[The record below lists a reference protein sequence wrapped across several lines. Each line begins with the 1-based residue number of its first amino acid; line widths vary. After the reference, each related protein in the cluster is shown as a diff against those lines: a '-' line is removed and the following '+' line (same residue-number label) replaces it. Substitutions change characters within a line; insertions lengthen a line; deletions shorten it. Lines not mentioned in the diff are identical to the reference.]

1 MRATRAEIVSHLAAC
16 IEHLYSRQEQLR
28 IARMVAAALSGE
40 SEMKFLIDP
49 NEIIDIELGDVA
61 EQLSAGRPVQYII
74 GKTEFCGEEFTV
86 REGVLIPRP
95 ETEELVM
102 WAREEAKEFPSPRI
116 LDLCT
121 GSGCIA
127 IALKKLIPAAT
138 VTAIDL
144 STEALAI
151 AQENATKLGAEV
163 RFLADDVLKGVPQLG
178 DKQFDIIVS
187 NPPYIPISEREAMHI
202 NVTNFEPSMALFV
215 EDSDPLIFYREIA
228 RIAKSRLSNR
238 GALLFEIHE
247 LLADETLQMLQKEG
261 FEAELRHDFLN
272 KPRMICCH
280 KKE

>member
-102 WAREEAKEFPSPRI
+102 WAREVSKELPSPRI

-144 STEALAI
+144 SAEALAI
-151 AQENATKLGAEV
+151 AQENATKLGADV
-163 RFLADDVLKGVPQLG
+163 RFLADDVLQGVPQLG
-178 DKQFDIIVS
+178 NEIFDIIVS

-202 NVTNFEPSMALFV
+202 NVTNFEPAMALFV

-228 RIAKSRLSNR
+228 RIAKSRLSDR

-280 KKE
+280 KRE

>member
-1 MRATRAEIVSHLAAC
+1 MKATRAEIVSHLAAC

-102 WAREEAKEFPSPRI
+102 WAIQVAKEFPSPRI

-127 IALKKLIPAAT
+127 IALKKLIPAAA

-144 STEALAI
+144 SAEALAI
-151 AQENATKLGAEV
+151 AQENATKLGADV
-163 RFLADDVLKGVPQLG
+163 RFLADDVLQGVPQLG
-178 DKQFDIIVS
+178 NEQFDIIVS

-202 NVTNFEPSMALFV
+202 NVTNFEPAMALFV

-228 RIAKSRLSNR
+228 RITKSRLSDR

-261 FEAELRHDFLN
+261 FEAELRQDFLN

-280 KKE
+280 KRE

>member
-102 WAREEAKEFPSPRI
+102 WAREVSKEFPSPRI

-144 STEALAI
+144 SAEALKI

-163 RFLADDVLKGVPQLG
+163 RFLADDVLQGVPQLG

-228 RIAKSRLSNR
+228 RIAKSRLSDQ

-247 LLADETLQMLQKEG
+247 LLADETLQMLQSEG
-261 FEAELRHDFLN
+261 FEAELHHDFLN

-280 KKE
+280 KRE

>member
-49 NEIIDIELGDVA
+49 NEIIDIELGNVA

-102 WAREEAKEFPSPRI
+102 WAIQVAKEFPSPRI

-144 STEALAI
+144 SAEALAI
-151 AQENATKLGAEV
+151 AQENATKLGTEV
-163 RFLADDVLKGVPQLG
+163 RFLADDVLQGVPQLG
-178 DKQFDIIVS
+178 NEQFDIIVS

-202 NVTNFEPSMALFV
+202 NVTNFEPAMALFV

-228 RIAKSRLSNR
+228 RIAKSRLSDR

-247 LLADETLQMLQKEG
+247 LLAEETLQMLQSEG
-261 FEAELRHDFLN
+261 FDAELRHDFLN

-280 KKE
+280 KRE

>member
-102 WAREEAKEFPSPRI
+102 WAREVSKEFPSPRI

-215 EDSDPLIFYREIA
+215 EDNDPLIFYREIA
-228 RIAKSRLSNR
+228 RIAKSRLTER

-247 LLADETLQMLQKEG
+247 LLADETLQMLQSEG

-280 KKE
+280 KRE

>member
-102 WAREEAKEFPSPRI
+102 WARDEAKELPSPRI

-144 STEALAI
+144 SAEALKI
-151 AQENATKLGAEV
+151 AQENATKLGADV
-163 RFLADDVLKGVPQLG
+163 RFLADDVLQSVPQL
-178 DKQFDIIVS
+178 QNESFDIIVS

-202 NVTNFEPSMALFV
+202 NVTNFEPTMALFV

-228 RIAKSRLSNR
+228 RITKSRLSDR

-247 LLADETLQMLQKEG
+247 LLADETLQMLQSEG

-280 KKE
+280 KRE

>member
-49 NEIIDIELGDVA
+49 NEIIDIELDNVA

-127 IALKKLIPAAT
+127 IALKKLIPTAT

-144 STEALAI
+144 SAEALSI

-163 RFLADDVLKGVPQLG
+163 RFLADDVLQGVPQLG
-178 DKQFDIIVS
+178 NEQFDIIVS

-202 NVTNFEPSMALFV
+202 NVTNFEPAMALFV
-215 EDSDPLIFYREIA
+215 EDSDPLIFYREIT
-228 RIAKSRLSNR
+228 RIAKSRLSDR

-280 KKE
+280 KRE

>member
-40 SEMKFLIDP
+40 DEIKFLIDP
-49 NEIIDIELGDVA
+49 NEIIDIELGNVT
-61 EQLSAGRPVQYII
+61 EELSTGRPVQYII
-74 GKTEFCGEEFTV
+74 GKTEFCGEEFSV

-102 WAREEAKEFPSPRI
+102 WTRDEAKEFPSPRI

-127 IALKKLIPAAT
+127 IALKKLIPTAM
-138 VTAIDL
+138 VTAVDL
-144 STEALAI
+144 SIEALSI
-151 AQENATKLGAEV
+151 AQENATKLNADV
-163 RFLADDVLKGVPQLG
+163 RFLADDVLKGSPQLQNE
-178 DKQFDIIVS
+178 QFDIIVS

-202 NVTNFEPSMALFV
+202 NVTKHEPEMALFV

-228 RIAKSRLSNR
+228 HIAQERLSKG

-247 LLADETLQMLQKEG
+247 LLADETLQMLHNKG

>member
-61 EQLSAGRPVQYII
+61 EQLSAGRPMQYII

-102 WAREEAKEFPSPRI
+102 WAREVSKEFPLPRI

-144 STEALAI
+144 SAEALKI
-151 AQENATKLGAEV
+151 AQENATKLGADV

-178 DKQFDIIVS
+178 NEQFDIIVS

-202 NVTNFEPSMALFV
+202 NVTNFEPAMALFV

-228 RIAKSRLSNR
+228 RIAKSRLTER

-247 LLADETLQMLQKEG
+247 LLAEETLQMLQSEG

-280 KKE
+280 KRE

>member
-49 NEIIDIELGDVA
+49 NEIIDIELGNVA

-102 WAREEAKEFPSPRI
+102 WAREVSKEFTLPRI

-127 IALKKLIPAAT
+127 IALKKLIPAAA

-144 STEALAI
+144 SAEALSI

-163 RFLADDVLKGVPQLG
+163 RFLADDVLQGVPQL
-178 DKQFDIIVS
+178 QNECFDIIVS

-202 NVTNFEPSMALFV
+202 NVTNFEPAMALFV

-228 RIAKSRLSNR
+228 RIAKSKLSNR

-247 LLADETLQMLQKEG
+247 LLADETLQMLQSEG

-280 KKE
+280 KRE

>member
-1 MRATRAEIVSHLAAC
+1 
-16 IEHLYSRQEQLR
+16 
-28 IARMVAAALSGE
+28 MVAAALSGE

-49 NEIIDIELGDVA
+49 NEIIDIELDNVA

-102 WAREEAKEFPSPRI
+102 WAIQEAKEFPLPRI

-127 IALKKLIPAAT
+127 IALKKLIPTAT

-144 STEALAI
+144 SAEALTI

-163 RFLADDVLKGVPQLG
+163 RFLADDVLQGVPQLG

-215 EDSDPLIFYREIA
+215 EDNDPLIFYREIA
-228 RIAKSRLSNR
+228 RIANSILTER

-247 LLADETLQMLQKEG
+247 LLADETLQMLQSEG

-280 KKE
+280 RRE

>member
-102 WAREEAKEFPSPRI
+102 WARDVAKEFPSPRI

-127 IALKKLIPAAT
+127 IALKKLIPAAA

-144 STEALAI
+144 SAEALKI
-151 AQENATKLGAEV
+151 AQENTTKLGADV

-178 DKQFDIIVS
+178 NEQFDIIVS

-202 NVTNFEPSMALFV
+202 NVTNFEPAMALFV

-228 RIAKSRLSNR
+228 RIAKSRLSDR
-238 GALLFEIHE
+238 GALLFETHE
-247 LLADETLQMLQKEG
+247 LLADETLQMLQKES

-280 KKE
+280 RRE

>member
-49 NEIIDIELGDVA
+49 NEIIDIKLGDVA

-138 VTAIDL
+138 ITAIDL
-144 STEALAI
+144 SAEALAI
-151 AQENATKLGAEV
+151 AQENATKLGTEV
-163 RFLADDVLKGVPQLG
+163 RFLADDVLQSVPQLG

-202 NVTNFEPSMALFV
+202 NVTNFEPAMALFV

-228 RIAKSRLSNR
+228 RIAKSRLSDR

-280 KKE
+280 KRE

>member
-49 NEIIDIELGDVA
+49 NEIIDIELGNVA

-102 WAREEAKEFPSPRI
+102 WAREVSKEFPSPRI

-144 STEALAI
+144 SAEALAI
-151 AQENATKLGAEV
+151 AQENATKLGTEV

-178 DKQFDIIVS
+178 NEQFDIIVS

-202 NVTNFEPSMALFV
+202 NVTNFEPAMALFV

-228 RIAKSRLSNR
+228 RIAKSRLSDR
-238 GALLFEIHE
+238 GALLIEIHE
-247 LLADETLQMLQKEG
+247 LLADKTLQMLQKEG
-261 FEAELRHDFLN
+261 FDAELRHDFLN

-280 KKE
+280 KRE

>member
-28 IARMVAAALSGE
+28 IARMVVAALSGE

-49 NEIIDIELGDVA
+49 NEIIDIKLGDVA

-102 WAREEAKEFPSPRI
+102 WARDEAKEFPSPRI

-127 IALKKLIPAAT
+127 IALKKLIPAAA

-144 STEALAI
+144 SAEALAI
-151 AQENATKLGAEV
+151 AQENATKLGADV
-163 RFLADDVLKGVPQLG
+163 RFLADDVLQSVPQL
-178 DKQFDIIVS
+178 QNESFDIIVS

-202 NVTNFEPSMALFV
+202 NVTNFEPAMALFV

-228 RIAKSRLSNR
+228 RIAKSKLSDR

-247 LLADETLQMLQKEG
+247 LLADETLQMLHNEG

-280 KKE
+280 KRE

>member
-102 WAREEAKEFPSPRI
+102 WAREVSKEFPSPRI

-144 STEALAI
+144 SAEALAI

-163 RFLADDVLKGVPQLG
+163 RFLADNVLQGVPQLG

-202 NVTNFEPSMALFV
+202 NVTNFEPAMALFV

-247 LLADETLQMLQKEG
+247 LLADETLQMLQSEG

-280 KKE
+280 RRE

>member
-1 MRATRAEIVSHLAAC
+1 M
-16 IEHLYSRQEQLR
+16 
-28 IARMVAAALSGE
+28 SGE

-49 NEIIDIELGDVA
+49 NEIIDIELGNVA

-102 WAREEAKEFPSPRI
+102 WAREVSKEFPSPRI

-144 STEALAI
+144 SAEALAI
-151 AQENATKLGAEV
+151 AQENATKLGTEV

-178 DKQFDIIVS
+178 NEQFDIIVS

-202 NVTNFEPSMALFV
+202 NVTNFEPAMALFV

-228 RIAKSRLSNR
+228 RIAKSRLSDR
-238 GALLFEIHE
+238 GALLIEIHE
-247 LLADETLQMLQKEG
+247 LLADKTLQMLQKEG
-261 FEAELRHDFLN
+261 FDAELRHDFLN

-280 KKE
+280 KRE

>member
-28 IARMVAAALSGE
+28 IARMVAAELSGE

-49 NEIIDIELGDVA
+49 NEIIDIELGNVA

-102 WAREEAKEFPSPRI
+102 WAREVSKEFPSPRI

-144 STEALAI
+144 SAEALKI
-151 AQENATKLGAEV
+151 AQENATKLNADV
-163 RFLADDVLKGVPQLG
+163 RFLADDVLKGVPQL
-178 DKQFDIIVS
+178 QNECFDIIVS

-202 NVTNFEPSMALFV
+202 NVTNFEPAMALFV

-228 RIAKSRLSNR
+228 RIAKSRLSDR

-247 LLADETLQMLQKEG
+247 LLADETLQMLQSEG

-280 KKE
+280 RRE

>member
-1 MRATRAEIVSHLAAC
+1 M
-16 IEHLYSRQEQLR
+16 
-28 IARMVAAALSGE
+28 
-40 SEMKFLIDP
+40 
-49 NEIIDIELGDVA
+49 
-61 EQLSAGRPVQYII
+61 
-74 GKTEFCGEEFTV
+74 

-102 WAREEAKEFPSPRI
+102 WARDEAKEFPSPRI

-144 STEALAI
+144 SAEALKI
-151 AQENATKLGAEV
+151 AQENATKLGTEV
-163 RFLADDVLKGVPQLG
+163 RFLADDVLQGVPQL
-178 DKQFDIIVS
+178 QNESFDIIVS

-202 NVTNFEPSMALFV
+202 NVTNFEPAMALFV

-228 RIAKSRLSNR
+228 RIAKNRLSDR

-247 LLADETLQMLQKEG
+247 LLADETLQMLQSEG

-280 KKE
+280 KRE

>member
-16 IEHLYSRQEQLR
+16 IEHLYSLQEQLR

-102 WAREEAKEFPSPRI
+102 WARDEAKELPSPRI

-144 STEALAI
+144 SAEALKI
-151 AQENATKLGAEV
+151 AQENATKLGADV
-163 RFLADDVLKGVPQLG
+163 RFLANDVLQSVPQL
-178 DKQFDIIVS
+178 QNESFDIIVS

-202 NVTNFEPSMALFV
+202 NVTNFEPTMALFV

-247 LLADETLQMLQKEG
+247 LLADETLQMLQSEG

-280 KKE
+280 KRE

>member
-49 NEIIDIELGDVA
+49 NEIIDIELDNVA

-144 STEALAI
+144 SAEALAI
-151 AQENATKLGAEV
+151 AQENATKLSADV
-163 RFLADDVLKGVPQLG
+163 RFLTDDVLQGVPQL
-178 DKQFDIIVS
+178 QNESFDIIVS

-202 NVTNFEPSMALFV
+202 NVTNFEPAMALFV

-228 RIAKSRLSNR
+228 RIAKSRLSDR
-238 GALLFEIHE
+238 GALLYEIHE

-280 KKE
+280 KRE

>member
-102 WAREEAKEFPSPRI
+102 WAREVSKEFPLPRI

-144 STEALAI
+144 SAEALKI
-151 AQENATKLGAEV
+151 AQENATKLGADV
-163 RFLADDVLKGVPQLG
+163 RFLAEDVLQGVPQLG
-178 DKQFDIIVS
+178 NEQFDIIVS

-202 NVTNFEPSMALFV
+202 NVTNFEPAMALFV
-215 EDSDPLIFYREIA
+215 EDSDPLIFYREIV
-228 RIAKSRLSNR
+228 RIAKSRLSDR

-261 FEAELRHDFLN
+261 LEAELRHDFLN

-280 KKE
+280 KRE

>member
-40 SEMKFLIDP
+40 SEMKFLIDH

-102 WAREEAKEFPSPRI
+102 WARDEAKEFPSPRI

-127 IALKKLIPAAT
+127 IALKKLIPAAA

-144 STEALAI
+144 SAEALKI
-151 AQENATKLGAEV
+151 AQENATKLSADV
-163 RFLADDVLKGVPQLG
+163 RFLADDVLQGVPQL
-178 DKQFDIIVS
+178 QNESFDIIVS

-202 NVTNFEPSMALFV
+202 NVTNFEPAMALFV

-228 RIAKSRLSNR
+228 RIAKSRLSDR

-280 KKE
+280 KRE

>member
-102 WAREEAKEFPSPRI
+102 WAIQVSKEFPSPRI

-127 IALKKLIPAAT
+127 IALKKLIPAAA

-144 STEALAI
+144 SAEALAI
-151 AQENATKLGAEV
+151 AQENATKLGTEV
-163 RFLADDVLKGVPQLG
+163 RFLADDVLQSVPQLG
-178 DKQFDIIVS
+178 NEQFDIIIS

-202 NVTNFEPSMALFV
+202 NVTNFEPAMALFV

-228 RIAKSRLSNR
+228 RIAKSRLSDR

-247 LLADETLQMLQKEG
+247 LLADETLQMLQSEG

-280 KKE
+280 KRE

>member
-1 MRATRAEIVSHLAAC
+1 M
-16 IEHLYSRQEQLR
+16 
-28 IARMVAAALSGE
+28 SGE

-102 WAREEAKEFPSPRI
+102 WAREVAKEFPSPRI

-127 IALKKLIPAAT
+127 IALKKLIPAAA

-144 STEALAI
+144 SAEALAI
-151 AQENATKLGAEV
+151 AQENATKLGADV
-163 RFLADDVLKGVPQLG
+163 RFLADDVLKGVPQL
-178 DKQFDIIVS
+178 QNESFDIIIS

-202 NVTNFEPSMALFV
+202 NVTNFEPAMALFV

-228 RIAKSRLSNR
+228 RIAKSRLSDR

-247 LLADETLQMLQKEG
+247 LLADETLQMLQSEG

-280 KKE
+280 KRE

>member
-1 MRATRAEIVSHLAAC
+1 MRASRAEIVSHLTTC

-49 NEIIDIELGDVA
+49 GEIIDIELGNVV

-74 GKTEFCGEEFTV
+74 GRTEFCGEEFTV

-102 WAREEAKEFPSPRI
+102 WAREVAKGFTSPRI

-127 IALKKLIPAAT
+127 IALKKLIPTAT
-138 VTAIDL
+138 VTAVDL
-144 STEALAI
+144 SADALAI
-151 AQENATKLGAEV
+151 AQENATKLDAEV
-163 RFLADDVLKGVPQLG
+163 RFLADDVLKGVPELQNE
-178 DKQFDIIVS
+178 QFDIIVS
-187 NPPYIPISEREAMHI
+187 NPPYIPLSEREAMHI
-202 NVTNFEPSMALFV
+202 NVTKFEPEMALFV

-228 RIAKSRLSNR
+228 LAAKKILSER

-247 LLADETLQMLQKEG
+247 LLANETLQMLQNEG

-272 KPRMICCH
+272 KPRMICCQ
-280 KKE
+280 KRE

>member
-40 SEMKFLIDP
+40 NEMKFLIDP
-49 NEIIDIELGDVA
+49 NEIIDIELGNVA

-102 WAREEAKEFPSPRI
+102 WAREVSKEFPSPRI

-144 STEALAI
+144 SVEALKI
-151 AQENATKLGAEV
+151 AQENATKLGADV
-163 RFLADDVLKGVPQLG
+163 RFLADDVLQGVPQLG

-202 NVTNFEPSMALFV
+202 NVTNFEPAMALFV

-247 LLADETLQMLQKEG
+247 LLADETVHMLQKEG

-280 KKE
+280 KRE

>member
-1 MRATRAEIVSHLAAC
+1 M
-16 IEHLYSRQEQLR
+16 
-28 IARMVAAALSGE
+28 SGE
-40 SEMKFLIDP
+40 DEIKFLIDP
-49 NEIIDIELGDVA
+49 NEIIDIELGNVT
-61 EQLSAGRPVQYII
+61 EELSTGRPVQYII
-74 GKTEFCGEEFTV
+74 GKTEFCGEEFSV

-102 WAREEAKEFPSPRI
+102 WTRDEAKEFPSPRI

-127 IALKKLIPAAT
+127 IALKKLIPAAM
-138 VTAIDL
+138 VTAVDL
-144 STEALAI
+144 SIEALSI
-151 AQENATKLGAEV
+151 AQENATKLNADV
-163 RFLADDVLKGVPQLG
+163 RFLADDVLKGSPQLQNE
-178 DKQFDIIVS
+178 QFDIIVS

-202 NVTNFEPSMALFV
+202 NVTKHEPEMALFV

-228 RIAKSRLSNR
+228 HIAQERLSKG

-247 LLADETLQMLQKEG
+247 LLADETLQMLHNKG

>member
-102 WAREEAKEFPSPRI
+102 WAIQVAKEFPSPRI

-144 STEALAI
+144 SAEALKI

-163 RFLADDVLKGVPQLG
+163 RFLADDVLQGVPQLG

-202 NVTNFEPSMALFV
+202 NVTNFEPAMALFV

-228 RIAKSRLSNR
+228 RIAKSRLSDR

-247 LLADETLQMLQKEG
+247 LLAEETLQMLQSEG

-280 KKE
+280 KRE

>member
-16 IEHLYSRQEQLR
+16 IEHLYSLQEQLR

-49 NEIIDIELGDVA
+49 NEIIDIELGNVA

-102 WAREEAKEFPSPRI
+102 WARDEAKELPSPRI

-144 STEALAI
+144 SAEALKI
-151 AQENATKLGAEV
+151 AQENATKLGADV
-163 RFLADDVLKGVPQLG
+163 RFLANDVLQSVPQL
-178 DKQFDIIVS
+178 QNESFDIIVS

-202 NVTNFEPSMALFV
+202 NVTNFEPAMALFV

-247 LLADETLQMLQKEG
+247 LLADETLQMLQSEG

-280 KKE
+280 KRE

>member
-102 WAREEAKEFPSPRI
+102 WARDEAKELPSPRI

-127 IALKKLIPAAT
+127 IALKKLIPAAA

-144 STEALAI
+144 SAEALKI

-163 RFLADDVLKGVPQLG
+163 RFLADDVLQGVPQLQNESFG
-178 DKQFDIIVS
+178 IIVS

-280 KKE
+280 KRE

>member
-1 MRATRAEIVSHLAAC
+1 M
-16 IEHLYSRQEQLR
+16 
-28 IARMVAAALSGE
+28 SGE

-144 STEALAI
+144 SAEALKI
-151 AQENATKLGAEV
+151 AQENTTKLGADM
-163 RFLADDVLKGVPQLG
+163 RFLADDVLKGVPQL
-178 DKQFDIIVS
+178 QNESFDIIVS

-280 KKE
+280 KRE

>member
-49 NEIIDIELGDVA
+49 NEIIDIELGNVA

-102 WAREEAKEFPSPRI
+102 WAREVSKEFPSPRI

-144 STEALAI
+144 SAEALAI
-151 AQENATKLGAEV
+151 AQENATKLGADV
-163 RFLADDVLKGVPQLG
+163 RFLADDVLQGVPQLG
-178 DKQFDIIVS
+178 NEQFDIIVS

-202 NVTNFEPSMALFV
+202 NVTNFEPAMALFV
-215 EDSDPLIFYREIA
+215 EDNDPLIFYREIA

-261 FEAELRHDFLN
+261 FEAELRQDFLN

-280 KKE
+280 KRE

>member
-49 NEIIDIELGDVA
+49 NEIIDIELGNVA

-102 WAREEAKEFPSPRI
+102 WAREVSKEFPSPRI

-127 IALKKLIPAAT
+127 IALKKLIPAAA

-144 STEALAI
+144 SAEALAI
-151 AQENATKLGAEV
+151 AQENATKLGADV
-163 RFLADDVLKGVPQLG
+163 RFLADDVLQSVPQL
-178 DKQFDIIVS
+178 QNECFDIIVS

-202 NVTNFEPSMALFV
+202 NVTNFEPAMALFV

-228 RIAKSRLSNR
+228 RIAKSRLTER

-247 LLADETLQMLQKEG
+247 LLAEETLQMLQSEG

-280 KKE
+280 KRE

>member
-40 SEMKFLIDP
+40 SEMKFMIDP

-102 WAREEAKEFPSPRI
+102 WAREVAKEFPSLRI

-151 AQENATKLGAEV
+151 AQENATKLSADV
-163 RFLADDVLKGVPQLG
+163 RFLADDVLQGVPQLG

-202 NVTNFEPSMALFV
+202 NVTNFEPAMALFV

-228 RIAKSRLSNR
+228 RIAKSRLSDR

-247 LLADETLQMLQKEG
+247 LLADETLQMLQSEG
-261 FEAELRHDFLN
+261 FDAELRHDFLN

-280 KKE
+280 KRE

>member
-16 IEHLYSRQEQLR
+16 IEHLYSRQELLR

-49 NEIIDIELGDVA
+49 NEIIDIELGNVA

-102 WAREEAKEFPSPRI
+102 WAIQVAKEFPSPRI

-127 IALKKLIPAAT
+127 IALKKLIPAAA

-144 STEALAI
+144 SAEALAI
-151 AQENATKLGAEV
+151 AQENATKLGADV
-163 RFLADDVLKGVPQLG
+163 RFLADDVLKGVTQL
-178 DKQFDIIVS
+178 QNECFDIIVS

-202 NVTNFEPSMALFV
+202 NVTNFEPAMALFV

-228 RIAKSRLSNR
+228 RIAKSRLSDR

-247 LLADETLQMLQKEG
+247 LLAEETLQMLQSEG

-280 KKE
+280 KRE

>member
-1 MRATRAEIVSHLAAC
+1 MKATRAEIVSHLAAC

-49 NEIIDIELGDVA
+49 NEIIDIELGNVA

-102 WAREEAKEFPSPRI
+102 WAREVAKEFPSPRI

-127 IALKKLIPAAT
+127 IALKKLIPAAA

-215 EDSDPLIFYREIA
+215 EDNDPLIFYREIA
-228 RIAKSRLSNR
+228 RIAKSRLTER

-247 LLADETLQMLQKEG
+247 LLADETLQMLQSED

-280 KKE
+280 KRE